1 MRILQDSKV
10 DLSYPAAA
18 VDVTDETSKT
28 RKESVEPEIREQ
40 DERWRQ
46 NYVPFED

>member
-18 VDVTDETSKT
+18 VDVTDETSKA
-28 RKESVEPEIREQ
+28 RKESVEPEISEQ

-46 NYVPFED
+46 NYVPYED